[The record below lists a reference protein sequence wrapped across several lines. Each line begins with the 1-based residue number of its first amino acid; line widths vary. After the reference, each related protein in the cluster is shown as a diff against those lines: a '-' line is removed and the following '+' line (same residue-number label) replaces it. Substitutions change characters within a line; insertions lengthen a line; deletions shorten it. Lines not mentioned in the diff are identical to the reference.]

1 MVVTEATSAIG
12 QVTRV
17 NGPLV
22 EIRGLD
28 HVAMFEVVLVG
39 DARLAAEVV
48 SIRDDIVSV
57 QVYESTGG
65 LRVGEPTVGTGAPL
79 VARLG
84 PGLLGSTRDGL
95 LRTLAGGPAW
105 LTPGA
110 LSDGGDRPSPAQ
122 AGSRAISPPAARS
135 RRLWSF
141 QPVAA
146 AGEPAGP
153 GTSLGRILGAGSV
166 EHRVL
171 VPPGFASGRVDSIVD
186 EGELAEDAVVAV
198 VAGQPV
204 ALYEWWPVRR
214 PRPARSREETAI
226 PLGTG
231 QRVLDLL
238 YPVRLGGA
246 AAVPGGF
253 GTGKTVLLQQLAK
266 WCSAD
271 VIVYVGCGERGNELV
286 DAMGDLAELS
296 DPRTGSRLADRTV
309 VIANTSNMPVMAR
322 QASIATGMTVAEYYR
337 DMGHDVVLLADS
349 TSRWAEALREF
360 AARSGQLPAEGGFP
374 ANLASEIAA
383 FYERGGRFGTL
394 GGDTA
399 SVTVIGAVSPP
410 GGDMTEPVTIH
421 TERFV
426 RSLWSLDRDLAY
438 GRHYPAVSWRQS
450 FSRDAQAI
458 GSWHVAQGRTE
469 WPRNR
474 ARFISLLADGD
485 RLASVAELVGIAALP
500 DRERMV
506 LLGARLAREAVLQ
519 QSALSDNDAT
529 CSTAKQLALVE
540 LVLAVHVATL
550 ELADAGVGAD
560 TIEAIDLSDV
570 VRARDDVASD
580 DADGVQSITA
590 AVLRRLQA
598 VV

>member
-1 MVVTEATSAIG
+1 MSETLSADG
-12 QVTRV
+12 YVTRV

-22 EIRGLD
+22 EIRGLQG
-28 HVAMFEVVLVG
+28 VAMFEVVLVG
-39 DARLAAEVV
+39 ESRLAAEVV
-48 SIRDDIVSV
+48 SIQDGTVSA
-57 QVYESTGG
+57 QVYEYTGG
-65 LRVGEPTVGTGAPL
+65 LRVGDPSVGTGAPL

-95 LRTLAGGPAW
+95 LRSLSGGAAW

-110 LSDGGDRPSPAQ
+110 LGDGTSATSIVEANE
-122 AGSRAISPPAARS
+122 AGTPTRSTRS
-135 RRLWSF
+135 RPWSF
-141 QPVAA
+141 EPVAA
-146 AGEPAGP
+146 EGDEAGP
-153 GTSLGRILGAGSV
+153 GTRLGRIVGAGSV
-166 EHRVL
+166 EHRL
-171 VPPGFASGRVDSIVD
+171 MVPPAVTSGRVDWIA
-186 EGELAEDAVVAV
+186 EPGELTEDSPAAVI
-198 VAGQPV
+198 AGQEV
-204 ALYEWWPVRR
+204 ALFESWPVRR
-214 PRPARSREETAI
+214 PRPARSRKEDAI
-226 PLGTG
+226 PLATG

-286 DAMGDLAELS
+286 DAMSDLAQLT

-360 AARSGQLPAEGGFP
+360 SSRSGQLPAEEGFP

-383 FYERGGRFGTL
+383 FYQRGGRFETL

-399 SVTVIGAVSPP
+399 SITVIGAVSPP
-410 GGDMTEPVTIH
+410 GGDMSEPVTIH

-438 GRHYPAVSWRQS
+438 SRHYPAVSWQRS
-450 FSRDAQAI
+450 FSRDADVV
-458 GSWHVAQGRTE
+458 GNWHVAEGRAN
-469 WPRNR
+469 WPHDR
-474 ARFISLLADGD
+474 ARVISLLGEGD
-485 RLASVAELVGIAALP
+485 RLASVAELVGLSALP
-500 DRERMV
+500 DHERMV
-506 LLGARLAREAVLQ
+506 LLGARLVREAFLQ
-519 QSALSDNDAT
+519 QSALSENDAT

-540 LVLAVHVATL
+540 LVLAVHDATI
-550 ELADAGVGAD
+550 ELATSGVSAA
-560 TIEAIDLSDV
+560 TIEGFDLSDV
-570 VRARDDVASD
+570 VRARDEVGPD
-580 DADGVQSITA
+580 DAEGVQAISTTVLERLR
-590 AVLRRLQA
+590 AVS
-598 VV
+598 

>member
-1 MVVTEATSAIG
+1 
-12 QVTRV
+12 VTRV

-22 EIRGLD
+22 EIQGLES
-28 HVAMFEVVLVG
+28 VAMFEVVLVG
-39 DARLAAEVV
+39 ESRLAAEVLSIEGGTV
-48 SIRDDIVSV
+48 SA
-57 QVYESTGG
+57 QVYEYTGG
-65 LRVGEPTVGTGAPL
+65 LRVGEETVGTGAPM

-95 LRTLAGGPAW
+95 LRVLAKGASW

-110 LSDGGDRPSPAQ
+110 LGDGTGAAPPSQVPGAGEQGPASESQ
-122 AGSRAISPPAARS
+122 R
-135 RRLWSF
+135 WSF
-141 QPVAA
+141 QPAA
-146 AGEPAGP
+146 TEGDQAGP
-153 GTSLGRILGAGSV
+153 GTRLGTVAGAGSV

-171 VPPGFASGRVDSIVD
+171 VPPALGAGRLDWIAEAGDLPEDSP
-186 EGELAEDAVVAV
+186 VAV

-204 ALYEWWPVRR
+204 TLFESWPVRR
-214 PRPARSREETAI
+214 PRPARSRREEAI
-226 PLGTG
+226 PLDTG

-286 DAMGDLAELS
+286 DAMNDLAELS

-322 QASIATGMTVAEYYR
+322 QASIATGMTVSEYYR

-360 AARSGQLPAEGGFP
+360 ASRSGQLPAEEGFP

-383 FYERGGRFGTL
+383 FYARGGRFETL

-399 SVTVIGAVSPP
+399 SITVIGAVSPP

-438 GRHYPAVSWRQS
+438 ARHYPAVSWQRS
-450 FSRDAQAI
+450 FSRDADAV
-458 GSWHVAQGRTE
+458 GAWHVAQGRAD
-469 WPRNR
+469 WPANR
-474 ARFISLLADGD
+474 ARLISLLAEGD
-485 RLASVAELVGIAALP
+485 RLTSVAELVGVSALP
-500 DRERMV
+500 DREQMT
-506 LLGARLAREAVLQ
+506 LLGARLAREVVLQ
-519 QSALSDNDAT
+519 QSALSENDAT
-529 CSTAKQLALVE
+529 CSVAKQLALVE
-540 LVLAVHVATL
+540 LALAVHDETL
-550 ELADAGVGAD
+550 ELTEKGVSAS
-560 TIEAIDLSDV
+560 TIEAFDLSDV
-570 VRARDDVASD
+570 VRARDSVGPD
-580 DADGVQSITA
+580 DADGVRAIST
-590 AVLRRLQA
+590 AVLQRLRA
-598 VV
+598 LS